1 MNLSQFQW
9 KKHGA
14 DRNVYFRPDSVG
26 DRGVIDQIFL
36 NEDYRVSHWPQGRAL
51 LGQYKEKQEQ
61 QAGKR
66 PLIID
71 AGANIGASAVY
82 FHTLYREARI
92 VCVEPERSNC
102 TLLRLNTDGLPVEV
116 VEGGISG
123 QDGHMF
129 LQDPGHS
136 DWGFRVG
143 STGSVRVPTVSPA
156 TILQRHDADCYPFIL
171 KIDIEGGE
179 QHLFDGG
186 NLDWLTAFS
195 LVVIELHDWM
205 LPFEGSSSG
214 FMAAMGTGAFDIVF
228 RGENLFCFNRHL
240 ARHLK
245 PVELLVQA
253 PVQAP
258 VAVPTPV
265 AALVAEAA

>member
-51 LGQYKEKQEQ
+51 LAHY
-61 QAGKR
+61 QAAADDKR
-66 PLIID
+66 ALIVD

-82 FHTLYREARI
+82 FHTLYPRARI

-123 QDGHMF
+123 KDGHMF

-156 TILQRHDADCYPFIL
+156 TIMTRHSAECYPFIL

-186 NLDWLTAFS
+186 NVDWLTAFS

-228 RGENLFCFNRHL
+228 RGENLFCFNRKL
-240 ARHLK
+240 ARHL
-245 PVELLVQA
+245 V

-258 VAVPTPV
+258 VAVPAPVAAPTAAPV
-265 AALVAEAA
+265 AALVAVAA

>member
-1 MNLSQFQW
+1 MNLTQFQW
-9 KKHGA
+9 KRHGA
-14 DRNVYFRPDSVG
+14 DRNIYFRPDSVG
-26 DRGVIDQIFL
+26 DRGVIDQIFQ

-51 LGQYKEKQEQ
+51 LTHYQE
-61 QAGKR
+61 ADKR

-82 FHTLYREARI
+82 FHTLYPQARI
-92 VCVEPERSNC
+92 VCIEPERSNC
-102 TLLRLNTDGLPVEV
+102 TLLRLNTDGLPVDV
-116 VEGGISG
+116 FEGGISG
-123 QDGHMF
+123 QDGHLF

-143 STGSVRVPTVSPA
+143 ESGTLKVPTVSPA
-156 TILQRHDADCYPFIL
+156 TLLKQHAAECDPFIL

-228 RGENLFCFNRHL
+228 RGENLFCFNRNL
-240 ARHLK
+240 ARHL
-245 PVELLVQA
+245 V

-258 VAVPTPV
+258 VAVPASV
-265 AALVAEAA
+265 ASAVAAPAPALVAVAA

>member
-51 LGQYKEKQEQ
+51 LAQYQSCE
-61 QAGKR
+61 AMAPDNKR
-66 PLIID
+66 ALIVD

-82 FHTLYREARI
+82 FSTLYPRARI

-116 VEGGISG
+116 VEGGISAS
-123 QDGHMF
+123 DGHMF

-143 STGSVRVPTVSPA
+143 STGSVRVPTVSPGS
-156 TILQRHDADCYPFIL
+156 LLHKHSADCYPFIL

-179 QHLFDGG
+179 KHLFDGG
-186 NLDWLTAFS
+186 NVDWLSAFS

-228 RGENLFCFNRHL
+228 RGENLFCFNRKL
-240 ARHLK
+240 ARHL
-245 PVELLVQA
+245 A
-253 PVQAP
+253 PVQPPVAVP

-265 AALVAEAA
+265 ALAA

>member
-51 LGQYKEKQEQ
+51 LAQYQSCE
-61 QAGKR
+61 AMAPDNKR
-66 PLIID
+66 ALIVD

-82 FHTLYREARI
+82 FSTLYPRARI

-116 VEGGISG
+116 VEGGISAS
-123 QDGHMF
+123 DGHMF

-143 STGSVRVPTVSPA
+143 STGSVRVPTVSPGS
-156 TILQRHDADCYPFIL
+156 LLHKHSADCYPFIL

-179 QHLFDGG
+179 KHLFDGG
-186 NLDWLTAFS
+186 NVDWLNAFS

-228 RGENLFCFNRHL
+228 RGENLFCFNRKL
-240 ARHLK
+240 ARHL
-245 PVELLVQA
+245 A
-253 PVQAP
+253 PVQPPVAVP

-265 AALVAEAA
+265 ALAA

>member
-51 LGQYKEKQEQ
+51 LAQYQSCE
-61 QAGKR
+61 AMAPDNKR
-66 PLIID
+66 ALIVD

-82 FHTLYREARI
+82 FSTLYPRARI

-116 VEGGISG
+116 VEGGLSAS
-123 QDGHMF
+123 DGHMF

-143 STGSVRVPTVSPA
+143 STGSVRVPTVSPGS
-156 TILQRHDADCYPFIL
+156 LLHKHSADCYPFIL

-179 QHLFDGG
+179 KHLFDGG
-186 NLDWLTAFS
+186 NVDWLSAFS

-228 RGENLFCFNRHL
+228 RGENLFCFNRKL
-240 ARHLK
+240 ARHL
-245 PVELLVQA
+245 A
-253 PVQAP
+253 PVQPPVAVP

-265 AALVAEAA
+265 ALAA